1 MQRPCDVCG
10 ESYEAKRAT
19 SKYCSDRCK
28 MRKARGAP
36 VEHVDATPLRPIG
49 DAQESEV
56 GPVEAET
63 SRHLTEVKREASVL
77 GQAAL
82 ALARRLD
89 LGRDTGAAM
98 ASLAKQLE
106 ATLSSATKGVALS
119 ADPLDELRARRD
131 RKRTG

>member
-10 ESYEAKRAT
+10 EIYEAKRSS

-28 MRKARGAP
+28 TRKARGAP
-36 VEHVDATPLRPIG
+36 TEHADPVPLRPVDTPEAEI
-49 DAQESEV
+49 

-63 SRHLTEVKREASVL
+63 RRHLAEVDREASVL

-89 LGRDTGAAM
+89 YGRDTGTAL

-106 ATLSSATKGVALS
+106 ATLGSATKGVAS
-119 ADPLDELRARRD
+119 AADPLDELRARRD

>member
-10 ESYEAKRAT
+10 ETYEAKRAT

-36 VEHVDATPLRPIG
+36 VKHADAIPLRPA
-49 DAQESEV
+49 DVLESEI

-63 SRHLTEVKREASVL
+63 RRHLAEVDRETSVL
-77 GQAAL
+77 GQTAL
-82 ALARRLD
+82 VLARRLD
-89 LGRDTGAAM
+89 YGRDTGAAL
-98 ASLAKQLE
+98 ASVAKQLE
-106 ATLSSATKGVALS
+106 ATLSSATKGVALA

>member
-10 ESYEAKRAT
+10 EIYEAKRAT

-36 VEHVDATPLRPIG
+36 VEGVSAASLPVETPDAEI
-49 DAQESEV
+49 
-56 GPVEAET
+56 GPVEAEAR
-63 SRHLTEVKREASVL
+63 RHLAEVDCETSVL

-89 LGRDTGAAM
+89 GGRDTGTAM

-106 ATLSSATKGVALS
+106 ATLSSATKGVALA

>member
-10 ESYEAKRAT
+10 ETYEAKRAT

-36 VEHVDATPLRPIG
+36 TEHADPVPLGPVDAPEPEI
-49 DAQESEV
+49 

-63 SRHLTEVKREASVL
+63 RRHLAGVDRETSVL
-77 GQAAL
+77 GQTAL
-82 ALARRLD
+82 VLARRLD
-89 LGRDTGAAM
+89 HGRDTGAAM
-98 ASLAKQLE
+98 ASVAKQLE
-106 ATLSSATKGVALS
+106 ATLSSATKGVAFA

-131 RKRTG
+131 RKRSG